1 MAKSSQNLASMSV
14 EALLK
19 LRDDIGSLLTKKAAD
34 LQRQLARLTL
44 PKSNGRRTR
53 YAKRRHA
60 LKGRKVAPKY
70 RGPGGE
76 TWAGRGARPKW
87 LVAALKD
94 GAKLEQF
101 AISGAASS
109 RRKGSAKRSAR

>member
-1 MAKSSQNLASMSV
+1 MAKSQNLASLSV
-14 EALLK
+14 EALLR
-19 LRDDIGSLLTKKAAD
+19 LRDDIGSVLTKKAAD
-34 LQRQLARLTL
+34 LQRQLARLT
-44 PKSNGRRTR
+44 SGGDGRRKGR
-53 YAKRRHA
+53 PPQKRHA

-101 AISGAASS
+101 AISGTASS
-109 RRKGSAKRSAR
+109 RRKTSAKRSSR